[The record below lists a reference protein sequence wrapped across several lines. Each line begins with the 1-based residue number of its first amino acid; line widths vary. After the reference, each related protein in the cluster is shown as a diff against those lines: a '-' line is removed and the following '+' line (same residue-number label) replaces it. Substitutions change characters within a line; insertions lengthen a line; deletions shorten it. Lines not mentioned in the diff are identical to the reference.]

1 MINFYVL
8 TLFPEMIVSG
18 MNNSVI
24 GRAIENGLISLEA
37 VDIREYSTDKHLHVD
52 DYPYGGGA
60 GMVMQPEP
68 VYRAF
73 LDIKEKTGKKEIRVV
88 YLTPQGKVFKQE
100 MAQEFSKEEDI
111 IFLCG
116 HYEGIDE
123 RVLEMIVT
131 DYVSVGDYVLTG
143 GELPAM
149 VMMDAIARLVP
160 KVLNNDSPAELES
173 FQGNL
178 LEYPQ
183 YTRPAE
189 FFGKKV
195 PEVLLSGHHKNI
207 EKWRREQSLIRTL
220 ERRADLLEKAELS
233 KEDKEFLKKVE
244 IERKKTE

>member
-131 DYVSVGDYVLTG
+131 DYVSVGDYVLTAK
-143 GELPAM
+143 LLALSFQK
-149 VMMDAIARLVP
+149 IRLV
-160 KVLNNDSPAELES
+160 
-173 FQGNL
+173 
-178 LEYPQ
+178 
-183 YTRPAE
+183 
-189 FFGKKV
+189 
-195 PEVLLSGHHKNI
+195 
-207 EKWRREQSLIRTL
+207 
-220 ERRADLLEKAELS
+220 
-233 KEDKEFLKKVE
+233 
-244 IERKKTE
+244 